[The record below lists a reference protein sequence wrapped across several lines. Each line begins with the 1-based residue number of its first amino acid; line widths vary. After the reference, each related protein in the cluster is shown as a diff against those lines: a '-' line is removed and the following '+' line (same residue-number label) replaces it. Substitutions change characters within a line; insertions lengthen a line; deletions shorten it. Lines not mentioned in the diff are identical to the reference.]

1 MTVEAAPAST
11 TTPTNGAAA
20 PSSAGGAVAR
30 AGLMNAEA
38 APLTPSNGTGS
49 PAPNGNG
56 QGAVIDMEQSADGS
70 WRQSFASGL
79 DEDTGKTWGNIVTRY
94 NSPADLAKAHVSLVK
109 SMDKRIAIPD
119 ENAKPEEWETVY
131 NKLGRPE
138 KPDGY
143 KFNFPADAPWD
154 DTDRQRYQELAPLFH
169 KQGATQRQLDAFI
182 QQQAELDKVAID
194 AARAKANT
202 LAQQRA
208 RQMQGEWR
216 GEDYKENMNLA
227 KHTVTRYFGED
238 TDEAA
243 SLQLAD
249 GTFVLDHPVML
260 RFMSKIGRERA
271 EDDRDPSAFTSG
283 MRENTRGQ
291 IDRIEQDAIAKGLS
305 PTDPRWPHKQ
315 LEPLYAKLHG
325 AKNLYAHGA

>member
-1 MTVEAAPAST
+1 MSESAPAAT
-11 TTPTNGAAA
+11 TTSDGAAA
-20 PSSAGGAVAR
+20 PSGGTAVAR
-30 AGLMNAEA
+30 AGLMSQGSEA
-38 APLTPSNGTGS
+38 APATSNGNGT
-49 PAPNGNG
+49 PAPSGNG
-56 QGAVIDMEQSADGS
+56 QGAVIDMEQGADGS
-70 WRQSFASGL
+70 WRQSFATGL

-119 ENAKPEEWETVY
+119 ENAKPEEWDGVF

-143 KFNFPADAPWD
+143 KWNFPQDAPWN
-154 DTDRQRYQELAPLFH
+154 DTDKQRYQELAPLFH
-169 KQGATQRQLDAFI
+169 KQGATQRQLDAFL
-182 QQQAELDKVAID
+182 QQQAQLDKVAQD
-194 AARAKANT
+194 AAEAKANA

-208 RQMQGEWR
+208 RQIQTEWR

-227 KHTVTRYFGED
+227 KHTVTRYFGDD

-243 SLQLAD
+243 TMKLDD
-249 GTFVLDHPVML
+249 GTYVLDHPVML

-291 IDRIEQDAIAKGLS
+291 IDRIEQEAIGKGLS

-325 AKNLYAHGA
+325 SKNLYNHGA